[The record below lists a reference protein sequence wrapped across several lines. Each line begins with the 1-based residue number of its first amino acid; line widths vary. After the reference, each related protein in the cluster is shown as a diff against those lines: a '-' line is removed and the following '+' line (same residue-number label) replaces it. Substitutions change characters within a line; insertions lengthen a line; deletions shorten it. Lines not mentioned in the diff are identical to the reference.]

1 MGRLGH
7 SSESDQVIM
16 DFYDATVMQAS
27 WKLICNDEN
36 ESVYGKR
43 FPNVCNGAKPE

>member
-16 DFYDATVMQAS
+16 DVRGSCLWYYCEAGFREIDVKR
-27 WKLICNDEN
+27 WERICLWE
-36 ESVYGKR
+36 V
-43 FPNVCNGAKPE
+43 FP